1 MLASLLDF
9 EDEHDCEIVVGTH
22 RREVLKMFGNLSFSV
37 IEKLQLMNSFG
48 LDATNQRSETQVH
61 TFYNVIVS
69 L

>member
-22 RREVLKMFGNLSFSV
+22 RREVLKMFGNLSLSV

-48 LDATNQRSETQVH
+48 LDATNQRSETQIH
-61 TFYNVIVS
+61 TFYNVIVT

>member
-61 TFYNVIVS
+61 TFYNVIVT